1 MILSTGQPPIPR
13 RNSRIFAQKKDFIFP
28 RSPYLTKTSH
38 PVSEKGPAVLFPRV
52 LTCAQLFRKRLGL
65 VQRSRK
71 ATGPQ
76 AAGTAFQR
84 SHRASCR
91 NPPYQTPDGIKRYL
105 NAIKRGH
112 SMAGKPDAFLPFPGL
127 KKEWHRALATCHR
140 RARHFA
146 YCGSIQPTLPPAG
159 VHPPAGAMT
168 STPPVPIR
176 EFHVTRGASGVEIH
190 FKGVWHLADI
200 DRSN

>member
-1 MILSTGQPPIPR
+1 M
-13 RNSRIFAQKKDFIFP
+13 
-28 RSPYLTKTSH
+28 SH
-38 PVSEKGPAVLFPRV
+38 PVLVKGPAVLLPRV
-52 LTCAQLFRKRLGL
+52 LPCAQLFRKRLEL
-65 VQRSRK
+65 APRSHK

-91 NPPYQTPDGIKRYL
+91 NPPYQTPGGVKRYL

-112 SMAGKPDAFLPFPGL
+112 SMAGKPEGCCLSSIPRI
-127 KKEWHRALATCHR
+127 EER
-140 RARHFA
+140 RASRPG
-146 YCGSIQPTLPPAG
+146 YLPQACSPFCLLW
-159 VHPPAGAMT
+159 VHPAHRPTIWCAPTCRRHDQQA
-168 STPPVPIR
+168 PVPVR